1 MTTMLWIWCV
11 VIVISV
17 LLEAMSPLQLTS
29 IWAGAGAVV
38 ALILELCGVD
48 MTIQIVVFF
57 VVTILLIILTR
68 PFAKKMTS
76 FKKSAT
82 NADMNI
88 GKLGKVTKVV
98 DPELGIFRV
107 RVENND
113 WSAVTEDRT
122 IPAVGS
128 EITVLRIEGVKLIVK
143 AVEAPAKTGDD
154 KAV

>member
-88 GKLGKVTKVV
+88 GKTGKVTKII
-98 DPELGIFRV
+98 DENMGIFRV
-107 RVENND
+107 RVDNCD
-113 WSAVTEDRT
+113 WSAMTEDKT
-122 IPAVGS
+122 LLPLGT
-128 EITVLRIEGVKLIVK
+128 EISVLRIEGVKLIVEEQK
-143 AVEAPAKTGDD
+143 TPA
-154 KAV
+154 AAAR